1 MSLKRDTL
9 FIIKAPF
16 EDPELQGTWFCR
28 DCATMEGALLAN
40 PHWSNH
46 IDVKRVSYPR
56 PRHEVIAAL
65 GEENQSLPAL
75 AIADLTKA
83 PADALMG
90 GSRPYIA
97 EPKAI
102 CRYLAAAY
110 GGAGPHP

>member
-16 EDPELQGTWFCR
+16 EDHELAGAWFCR
-28 DCATMEGALLAN
+28 DCATIEGALLAN
-40 PHWSNH
+40 PHWANH

-56 PRHEVIAAL
+56 PRAEVIAAL

-75 AIADLTKA
+75 VIADLTRA
-83 PADALMG
+83 PAEAMMAGATPFLN
-90 GSRPYIA
+90 

-102 CRYLAAAY
+102 TRYLAATY